1 MQTLK
6 FLGRG
11 GAFFPQEGNT
21 SAYFIEDN
29 TMYLFDCGE
38 TVFATLMKDNKLLNL
53 IEDNDVDNI
62 EIYITHMHSDHVGSL
77 SSLVYYCHFVLGIKP
92 KLYHKSIIVINDV
105 VKNELNHF
113 LQIQGHEKGQY
124 EILDKPSKGIKAVRC
139 CHVEGMI
146 CYHYLITTKSGR
158 KIFYSGDCF
167 KILDVTLL
175 NLEEADEIYLEC
187 STRESGVHMTLSI
200 INSYMKRFNNKLNDR
215 VYLMHIDNLELIEK
229 AKEYNLK
236 VVELDK

>member
-38 TVFATLMKDNKLLNL
+38 TVFATLMENNKLLNL
-53 IEDNDVDNI
+53 IKDNDVNNI
-62 EIYITHMHSDHVGSL
+62 EIYITHLHSDHVGSL
-77 SSLVYYCHFVLGIKP
+77 SSLIYYCYYVLDIKP
-92 KLYHKSIIVINDV
+92 KLYYKADSIVGNLLEV
-105 VKNELNHF
+105 MLKL
-113 LQIQGHEKGQY
+113 QGHDEHQY
-124 EILDKPSKGIKAVRC
+124 VLLDKPAKGIEPIVC
-139 CHVEGMI
+139 DHVDEML
-146 CYHYLITTKSGR
+146 CYHYLITTDDNK
-158 KIFYSGDCF
+158 KIFYSGDCSVLGRG
-167 KILDVTLL
+167 ILNCLAEDNV
-175 NLEEADEIYLEC
+175 DEIYLEC
-187 STRESGVHMTLSI
+187 STRDSGVHLTLREI
-200 INSYMKRFNNKLNDR
+200 EKYKNRFALKNI
-215 VYLMHIDNLELIEK
+215 YLMHIDNLELIEK

>member
-53 IEDNDVDNI
+53 IKDNNINSI
-62 EIYITHMHSDHVGSL
+62 EIYITHMHSDHIGSL
-77 SSLVYYCHFVLGIKP
+77 SSLIYYCYFILGIKP
-92 KLYHKSIIVINDV
+92 KLYFKADSIMGNLLDVIL
-105 VKNELNHF
+105 KL
-113 LQIQGHEKGQY
+113 QGHNNEY
-124 EILDKPSKGIKAVRC
+124 IILNEPSKNIEPILC
-139 CHVEGMI
+139 YHVEGMI
-146 CYHYLITTKSGR
+146 CYHYVITTKDNK
-158 KIFYSGDCF
+158 KIFYSGDCS
-167 KILDVTLL
+167 KILDIAL
-175 NLEEADEIYLEC
+175 NHLNEADEIYLEC
-187 STRESGVHMTLSI
+187 STRESGVHMTLDT
-200 INSYMKRFNNKLNDR
+200 INRYMKEFDNKLNNR